1 MKINSRGS
9 FKRFKE
15 KKNGFIMLCT
25 AERIKYNEDQKIAIS
40 LGKMKVIGELKGS

>member
-9 FKRFKE
+9 FKTFKE
-15 KKNGFIMLCT
+15 EKNGFIMLCT
-25 AERIKYNEDQKIAIS
+25 TERIKYNEDHGMAIA